1 LAHAKAY
8 EDPGTPEEQSRF
20 KFMANATIVLG
31 NVIGLVIAVPIVVGL
46 IPSPAVLGGG
56 KAWSPLKDQ
65 SEFGKLEPSSAPAQ
79 LYFSRSM
86 RDGYMP
92 PADASD
98 YVWGVKMDDDQIKK
112 MQTNRPDLFS
122 NPSGKVDYPVVNM
135 GYVIFSSVCPH
146 LGCKFN
152 WKAET
157 NRFFCPCHNSEYERD
172 GTHIAG
178 PAARGL
184 DPLPLEEQNGKA
196 EITWIRYKAAI
207 PDRVIVSYS

>member
-46 IPSPAVLGGG
+46 VPSPAVLGGG

-65 SEFGKLEPSSAPAQ
+65 SGFEKLEPSSAPAQ

-98 YVWGVKMDDDQIKK
+98 YVWGVKMNDDQIKK

-152 WKAET
+152 WKAEA

>member
-1 LAHAKAY
+1 MAHAKAY
-8 EDPGTPEEQSRF
+8 EDPGTPEEQSRRQ
-20 KFMANATIVLG
+20 FMANATVVLG

-46 IPSPAVLGGG
+46 IPSAAVLGGG
-56 KAWSPLKDQ
+56 KSWSPLKDQ
-65 SEFGKLEPSSAPAQ
+65 SKFDALTPTEPPAQ
-79 LYFSRSM
+79 LYFSRVQ

-98 YVWGVKMDDDQIKK
+98 YVWGVKMNDDQIKK
-112 MQTNRPDLFS
+112 MQTSRPDLFTS
-122 NPSGKVDYPVVNM
+122 PSGKVDYPVVNM

-152 WKAET
+152 WKSET

-172 GTHIAG
+172 GEHVAG

-196 EITWIRYKAAI
+196 EITWIRYKAAT
-207 PDRVIVSYS
+207 PDRIIVSYT